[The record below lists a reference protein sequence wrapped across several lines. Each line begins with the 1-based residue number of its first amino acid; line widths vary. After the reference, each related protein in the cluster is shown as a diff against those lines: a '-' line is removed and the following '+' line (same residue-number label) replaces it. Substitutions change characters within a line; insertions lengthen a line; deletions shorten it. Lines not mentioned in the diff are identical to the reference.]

1 MSRLTKRRRH
11 SREEVQSAI
20 PTSQDRLAQLEQYQ
34 TILKDWYERQ
44 QNLENQL
51 QTLLDQSKKASKLVQ
66 QERAKV
72 ENQKKKEQQLNAMV
86 QESSDKTTK
95 QERQRVEVCPEMFPD
110 VHTVTTIT
118 KVTAALSTAL
128 EAARTVQAIQERASV
143 PAGTAGDVSSPTASD
158 SSITGRLEAQLTLT
172 LKAENWTRPIDSL
185 LQAGLVFGIQQWKG
199 VRRYAKLSLK
209 DSRVYL
215 HSLKNQTLI
224 CRPPGAVTVQVD
236 EIVPA
241 APPCLVF
248 LDLTW
253 PSSAP
258 RRVLIQLDPN
268 TPRGRQFLLLCTGQ
282 QDHCYAN
289 TKLWD
294 VRKKGLPGENVCG
307 GDYESNNGMGGRAV
321 LKIPAR
327 GKVKYQKSGRAGAVW
342 GVWREEYFST
352 MGAQFSITTKD
363 GETVLGVFGEVVAGL
378 EVVVAATQHTPITEV
393 TVEDCG
399 VVLRPSLWG

>member
-72 ENQKKKEQQLNAMV
+72 ENQMKKEQQLNAMV

-118 KVTAALSTAL
+118 
-128 EAARTVQAIQERASV
+128 
-143 PAGTAGDVSSPTASD
+143 
-158 SSITGRLEAQLTLT
+158 
-172 LKAENWTRPIDSL
+172 KAENWTRPIDSL